1 MVGNRGDGN
10 GGTAAVANAA
20 PDGYTRVLTSSANLT
35 INPNH
40 YAKYVPT
47 PASIWHNG
55 LDLSHHKC
63 HPP

>member
-1 MVGNRGDGN
+1 MVGNRGGANGDGDGDGDGN

-47 PASIWHNG
+47 PCIYLAQWT
-55 LDLSHHKC
+55 
-63 HPP
+63 